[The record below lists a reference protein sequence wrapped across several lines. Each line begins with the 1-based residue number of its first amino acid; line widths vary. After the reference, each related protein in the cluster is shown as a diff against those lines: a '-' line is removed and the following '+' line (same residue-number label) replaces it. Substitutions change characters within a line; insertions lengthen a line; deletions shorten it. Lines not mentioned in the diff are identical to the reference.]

1 MGLRLIK
8 AACVESSTNFTCI
21 ELFPEIGQG
30 VGGLKSAPLYL
41 IMNSIP
47 PSQTL
52 AQNRQIDSLGK
63 ILSEEVNSGSCNIF

>member
-41 IMNSIP
+41 IMNSIA
-47 PSQTL
+47 PSQTPCPKPP
-52 AQNRQIDSLGK
+52 NRLLG
-63 ILSEEVNSGSCNIF
+63 EHFE